1 MDNKAENKQR
11 IMESALH
18 LFSEKGFDQVSIED
32 ISEMSDVP
40 LSTMT
45 HYYKTKEAIFNN
57 LVDLLQTTYFEKVG
71 SASRM
76 TEIPATLSDFVE
88 MSMRRIRFTTSNQ
101 QIRKMR
107 KLLIREQFR
116 NEQIKRLATNHTYS
130 SIIELNKY
138 FIEKYI
144 ERGMLK
150 NYDADLLTFEFTL
163 PVAHIIQLIDR
174 EPEREA
180 ELMEIVRKHMRHF
193 VEIYGVAQ
201 Q

>member
-116 NEQIKRLATNHTYS
+116 NEQIKRLATVHLRKLQEPLQKWYKSGN
-130 SIIELNKY
+130 
-138 FIEKYI
+138 FP
-144 ERGMLK
+144 
-150 NYDADLLTFEFTL
+150 L
-163 PVAHIIQLIDR
+163 P
-174 EPEREA
+174 
-180 ELMEIVRKHMRHF
+180 F
-193 VEIYGVAQ
+193 
-201 Q
+201 

>member
-1 MDNKAENKQR
+1 MDNKAEKKQR

-116 NEQIKRLATNHTYS
+116 NEQIKRLATNHTY
-130 SIIELNKY
+130 
-138 FIEKYI
+138 
-144 ERGMLK
+144 
-150 NYDADLLTFEFTL
+150 
-163 PVAHIIQLIDR
+163 
-174 EPEREA
+174 
-180 ELMEIVRKHMRHF
+180 
-193 VEIYGVAQ
+193 
-201 Q
+201 